1 MTWQDNAT
9 RAYLACAL
17 WTENLDEYTIDD
29 FSADALDEAA
39 YIIARFVER
48 AAEADIDLTEY
59 NAEQVGHDLWLT
71 RNGHGTGFWDAG
83 RGYDRADAVT
93 LTAMAE
99 LMGTSSLWQSDHGIT
114 FDLF

>member
-1 MTWQDNAT
+1 MTWQDVAT

-29 FSADALDEAA
+29 FSADALDDAA
-39 YIIARFVER
+39 YVIATFAEN

-59 NAEQVGHDLWLT
+59 DAGQVGHDLWLT
-71 RNGHGTGFWDAG
+71 RNGHGTGFWDNG

-99 LMGTSSLWQSDHGIT
+99 LMGSVYLFQGQDGIT
-114 FDLF
+114 FTI

>member
-17 WTENLDEYTIDD
+17 WTEELDEMSIDD

-39 YIIARFVER
+39 YVIATFTDR

-71 RNGHGTGFWDAG
+71 RNGHGTGFWDDG
-83 RGYDRADAVT
+83 RGYDRADAIT
-93 LTAMAE
+93 LTAMARA
-99 LMGTSSLWQSDHGIT
+99 MGSLYLWQDGDGIT
-114 FDLF
+114 FTI

>member
-1 MTWQDNAT
+1 MTWQDVAT

-39 YIIARFVER
+39 YVITTFVDR
-48 AAEADIDLTEY
+48 AAQADIDLTKY
-59 NAEQVGHDLWLT
+59 SAEQVGHDLWLT
-71 RNGHGTGFWDAG
+71 RNGHGTGFWDDG

-99 LMGTSSLWQSDHGIT
+99 LMGSAYLFQGQDGIT
-114 FDLF
+114 FTI